1 MEELDL
7 GTYRLLTN
15 FVLESKSGARF
26 GVVAIENGR
35 ALLYERLEDAQ
46 GSKPVQCIFSELGTF
61 QFDRL
66 IKNSVNI
73 EVNYLHVNEVRVAL
87 KNVSSAYTVI
97 RDVKPKFR
105 GAIDGAS
112 VTLVDKVD
120 NLEDHSFHI
129 NWAKDFDVDVD
140 DFPKI
145 LDIEKDYYFD
155 YYDGPIH
162 GVLILKSGDCLVYD
176 RYIDITGFHSSGC
189 YIFGETTIERVEAVR
204 KPDWDIVGKGLP
216 SISKKELRTLFDSS
230 RAEYCGVMDS
240 FAAPALFERVC
251 NVPRILLEAGWGGTF
266 QNPRKRGY
274 V

>member
-1 MEELDL
+1 MEELVL
-7 GTYRLLTN
+7 GTYGLLTN

-35 ALLYERLEDAQ
+35 ALLYERLGDAQ
-46 GSKPVQCIFSELGTF
+46 GSKPVQCIFSELGIF

-66 IKNSVNI
+66 IKKSVNI
-73 EVNYLHVNEVRVAL
+73 EVNYLQVNEIRVVL
-87 KNVSSAYTVI
+87 RDIPSAYTVI
-97 RDVKPKFR
+97 HDVKPRFR
-105 GAIDGAS
+105 GEIDGAS

-145 LDIEKDYYFD
+145 LDIEKNYYFD

-162 GVLILKSGDCLVYD
+162 GVLILKSGACLVYD
-176 RYIDITGFHSSGC
+176 RYIDITGFHSSGF
-189 YIFGETTIERVEAVR
+189 YIFGETTLESVEAVR
-204 KPDWDIVGKGLP
+204 KLDWDIVGKGLP

-266 QNPRKRGY
+266 QHPRKRGY